1 MHVSMLNDTGGGDQ
15 MRRPVVGVVAGAILG
30 LIDGLSAWF
39 YPEARSMMMA
49 IVLGSTVKGILTG
62 LAVGLVAKWKQSLPL
77 GIAAGA
83 LVGFVLSSVVA
94 LGQPAN
100 YWEIVL
106 PGMLVGVICGLLC
119 QRWRVGAIAACC
131 ILSLS
136 GVAGASQ
143 AAAASNL
150 SLVQP
155 FVGKWQGTSEG
166 QPGTGTLT
174 REYRQVLGNRF
185 IEETNRS
192 VYPAQEKNPKGEIHE
207 HRSFLSFDRAR
218 KAVVFRQF
226 HTEGFVNQYVLEP
239 PSKPGTLVFVSEA
252 IENIPKGYRARET
265 YTFISNDEFEEVFEI
280 AEPGKDFVLYS
291 KARLKRVP

>member
-1 MHVSMLNDTGGGDQ
+1 MTK
-15 MRRPVVGVVAGAILG
+15 PVLGVVAGGVLG

-39 YPEARSMMMA
+39 YPEARSMMLG
-49 IVLGSTVKGILTG
+49 IILGSTVKGVLTG
-62 LAVGLVAKWKQSLPL
+62 LAVGLVAKWKQSVPL
-77 GIAAGA
+77 GILAGA
-83 LVGFVLSSVVA
+83 LVGFGLSSFVA
-94 LGQPAN
+94 MGQPAN

-106 PGMLVGVICGLLC
+106 PGMLVGVICGVIC
-119 QRWRVGAIAACC
+119 QRWRVAAVAACC
-131 ILSLS
+131 VLSLS
-136 GVAGASQ
+136 GLAGASQ
-143 AAAASNL
+143 TAPASNL

-174 REYRQVLGNRF
+174 REYRLVLGNRF

-218 KAVVFRQF
+218 KTVIFRQF
-226 HTEGFVNQYVLEP
+226 HNEGFVNQYVMEP
-239 PSKPGTLVFVSEA
+239 PSKPGTLVFISEA

-265 YTFISNDEFEEVFEI
+265 YTFIGENEFEEVFEI

-291 KARLKRVP
+291 KARLKRVS